1 VDTGAAQILE
11 FINLGGL
18 LTAGA
23 VLVITWLVGRLLRD
37 LTARAART
45 FEGNRL
51 VVEQVAAFLRFAV
64 YVLGVLLALRS
75 VFAFSKEMMTV
86 LGGTLVVTIGLV
98 LKDQAAS
105 IIAGL
110 IILVEKPFQVGDRI
124 SFAGFYGD
132 ITSIGLRSVRLVT
145 LDDSEVTIPNSK
157 FLTDLVSSANSG
169 ALTMLVQLDFHVG
182 ADQDFGKAKTI
193 VESALRSSRYFLA
206 DRPSAVLINQVVVG
220 SLIAVRLRAK
230 AYVIDLRYEKAFE
243 SDVTQKV
250 LLAFKDDQILPPALH
265 HRSPPTA
272 VSPVAPDVEA

>member
-1 VDTGAAQILE
+1 MDTGAAQILE

-37 LTARAART
+37 LTARAARA
-45 FEGNRL
+45 FEGRRL

-132 ITSIGLRSVRLVT
+132 IKSIGLRSVRLST
-145 LDDSEVTIPNSK
+145 LDDNEVTIPNSK

-182 ADQDFGKAKTI
+182 ADQDFAEAKTI

-206 DRPSAVLINQVVVG
+206 DRPSTVLINQVVLG

-250 LLAFKDDQILPPALH
+250 LLAFKDGQILPPALH
-265 HRSPPTA
+265 HRSRPTE
-272 VSPVAPDVEA
+272 VALAAPEAEA